1 MVIAR
6 EKKIVL
12 LLSFCQALFMTGN
25 SLQFILGGLVGA
37 QIAETKALATLPL
50 TATIVGVMCS
60 TIPASL
66 LMKRIGRRAGF
77 MAATVWGAGAMAL
90 AAWAVYDRDFWLFTL
105 AMLLY
110 GGYGGFA
117 QYYRFAAADIASPQ
131 FRSRAISYVLAGGIA
146 AAVAG
151 PTLAKWSTDLFAP
164 ITFLG
169 GYVVVCVLSVAAT
182 ALLTFLDIPRP
193 SEAEAR
199 AAGRP
204 MRQIMAQP
212 VFVVAVLCGMI
223 GYGVMSLVMTSTPL
237 AMIGC
242 GFAVNDAAD
251 VIQWHILGMFVPSLF
266 TGTLIARFGLLNVM
280 LAGVAL
286 LLFCVIV
293 AVSGLTWIH
302 FAVALTALGLG
313 WNFTFVGASTLLTE
327 AYQPAERAKTQAAN
341 DFLVFG
347 TVSLSSLSSGALLH
361 FADWNTVNYMALPAV
376 LLCGAALVWLKGH
389 RRRTATA

>member
-1 MVIAR
+1 
-6 EKKIVL
+6 
-12 LLSFCQALFMTGN
+12 
-25 SLQFILGGLVGA
+25 
-37 QIAETKALATLPL
+37 
-50 TATIVGVMCS
+50 
-60 TIPASL
+60 
-66 LMKRIGRRAGF
+66 MKRIGRRAGF

-182 ALLTFLDIPRP
+182 ALLAFLDIPRP